1 MTMDNTLFSYI
12 NNKRITPFNPVIC
25 DGLATSHLTMAE
37 AHITTLTRW
46 AMTGCHADFKFEGI
60 SPCTA
65 QEMLQV
71 SLRKDGTRSLFEA
84 SDNDLVAVKLNWSWR
99 GDKLMPA
106 YIFLPYTRRGA
117 LIKIRG
123 ALFSI
128 SPVLVDKSISVGVNS
143 IFIPLNGA
151 KITFFR
157 LSQNVVIDDS
167 NESIDVVWA
176 KVYNR
181 SDAALLKQD
190 RKTVNADAVMVH
202 YLLCRYGLVE
212 AFKRYA
218 GVDIIYGDGVNA
230 INTDLYPADQYVICR
245 SFAKE
250 VNLKPKGVLYN
261 NYEPSDFRIA
271 IPKSQWTATA
281 NSMIGGLYYVIDHF
295 PQRIDSSVIGTDQE
309 TVDLEIDLWQL
320 LLAHVI
326 FATDVSEGKLQQDIA
341 PHMRSIS
348 TYVDDE
354 TRDALITDGIY
365 ASDFFDLVAN
375 IIDTFSTRVTE
386 SAKGLA
392 SMYDKRLVILRY
404 LLSPITH
411 AIYTMMYA
419 IKGGKQIMDRENL
432 NKCIK
437 HFIKPLL
444 IQAINH
450 KHGEVRSISSSSD
463 NMLFNVTSVVVLQ
476 TNSSGMT
483 PSKSKSSVGD
493 PSRLLDASIAEVG
506 SYAVVQ
512 KSEATGRG
520 RLNPTVK
527 ISATGDI
534 LRDESKR
541 VLIDSVQD
549 KIRR

>member
-1 MTMDNTLFSYI
+1 MTMDNALFSHI
-12 NNKRITPFNPVIC
+12 HKKRTTPFNPIIC
-25 DGLATSHLTMAE
+25 DGLATSHLALAE
-37 AHITTLTRW
+37 QHISTLTRW
-46 AMTGCHADFKFEGI
+46 AMTGCHPDFKFEGI
-60 SPCTA
+60 SQCTP

-84 SDNDLVAVKLNWSWR
+84 SDNDLVAVKLIWSWR

-106 YIFLPYTRRGA
+106 YTFLPYSRRGG
-117 LIKIRG
+117 LTKIRG
-123 ALFSI
+123 ALFAI

-157 LSQNVVIDDS
+157 LSQNVVINDS

-190 RKTVNADAVMVH
+190 RKTVNANAVMLH
-202 YLLCRYGLVE
+202 YLLCRYGLLE
-212 AFKRYA
+212 TFKKYGNA
-218 GVDIIYGDGVNA
+218 DIIYGDGPDA
-230 INTDLYPADQYVICR
+230 INTTKYPADKYVICR

-261 NYEPSDFRIA
+261 DYYPSDFRIA
-271 IPKSQWTATA
+271 IPINQW
-281 NSMIGGLYYVIDHF
+281 NSTVSSLVGGLYYVIDHF
-295 PQRIDSSVIGTDQE
+295 PQRINSDAIGIDDE
-309 TVDLEIDLWQL
+309 TVNLEIDLWQL
-320 LLAHVI
+320 LLAHMI

-341 PHMRSIS
+341 PHMRSIL

-354 TRDALITDGIY
+354 TRDALITDGIH
-365 ASDFFDLVAN
+365 AEDFFDLIAN
-375 IIDTFSTRVTE
+375 IIETFSIRVTE
-386 SAKGLA
+386 SAEGLA
-392 SMYDKRLVILRY
+392 SMYNKRLVILRY

-419 IKGGKQIMDRENL
+419 VKGGKQIMDRDNL

-437 HFIKPLL
+437 HYIKPLL
-444 IQAINH
+444 IQSINH

-463 NMLFNVTSVVVLQ
+463 NMLFNITSAMVLQ

-483 PSKSKSSVGD
+483 PSKSKSSIGD

-512 KSEATGRG
+512 KAEPTGRG

-541 VLIDSVQD
+541 QLIDSVQE

>member
-12 NNKRITPFNPVIC
+12 HQKRVTPFNPIIC
-25 DGLATSHLTMAE
+25 DGLATSHLKMSE
-37 AHITTLTRW
+37 QHIATLTRW
-46 AMTGCHADFKFEGI
+46 AMTNCHPEFKFEGI
-60 SPCTA
+60 TPCTA

-71 SLRKDGTRSLFEA
+71 SLRKEGTRSYFEA
-84 SDNDLVAVKLNWSWR
+84 SENDLVAVKLNWSWR
-99 GDKLMPA
+99 GDLLAPA
-106 YIFLPYTRRGA
+106 FVFLPFTRRGA
-117 LIKIRG
+117 LTKIRG
-123 ALFSI
+123 ALFAI

-151 KITFFR
+151 KITFVR
-157 LSQNVVIDDS
+157 LLQNVVIDNIND
-167 NESIDVVWA
+167 SIDVVWA

-190 RKTVNADAVMVH
+190 RKTVDASAVMMH

-212 AFKRYA
+212 TFKRYA
-218 GVDIIYGDGVNA
+218 GCDVIYGDSTA
-230 INTDLYPADQYVICR
+230 INTVNYPFDDYVICR
-245 SFAKE
+245 SFARE
-250 VNLKPKGVLYN
+250 VNLKPKGVLYSD
-261 NYEPSDFRIA
+261 YSASDFCIA
-271 IPKSQWTATA
+271 IPRAQMSTTVRHL
-281 NSMIGGLYYVIDHF
+281 IGGLFYIVDHF
-295 PQRIDSSVIGTDQE
+295 PQRIDASVIGTDE
-309 TVDLEIDLWQL
+309 ESVSLEIDLWQL

-341 PHMRSIS
+341 PHMRSIN

-365 ASDFFDLVAN
+365 ATDFFDLIAN
-375 IIDTFSTRVTE
+375 IMDTFSMRVTE

-463 NMLFNVTSVVVLQ
+463 NMLFNITSAVVLQ

-483 PSKSKSSVGD
+483 PSKSKSSIGD

-512 KSEATGRG
+512 KSEPTGRG

-541 VLIDSVQD
+541 ALIDSVQEM
-549 KIRR
+549 IRR